1 MIPSEVVITA
11 IFTGIVAV
19 LGVTFKHIKSSH
31 CWSKNNCCDC
41 ATRGD
46 RNSNSNIQPIIIQ
59 QPATVV
65 TSSNV

>member
-1 MIPSEVVITA
+1 MIPSEVIITA
-11 IFTGIVAV
+11 IFTGIIAV

-31 CWSKNNCCDC
+31 CWSKTECCDC

-46 RNSNSNIQPIIIQ
+46 RNSASNIQPIIIH
-59 QPATVV
+59 QPATAV

>member
-1 MIPSEVVITA
+1 MIPSEVIITA

-31 CWSKNNCCDC
+31 CWSKTNCCDC
-41 ATRGD
+41 NTRGD